1 MLGFMEG
8 SPESGFNGLMTGPP
22 KHAWSALMLAVR
34 RVEVHLFYN
43 SIVTIP
49 MVVAMYYH
57 MFPSPGEEAHMK
69 CNCTWHKKTVHQH
82 QAA

>member
-22 KHAWSALMLAVR
+22 KHAWSTLMLAVR